1 MDSLQNPPQWDELPD
16 EILLQIIN
24 YLEPSHIT
32 RLQLVSR
39 KLRKLCLD
47 DELWKLLCFEKSPW
61 LQSLQARRS
70 MHRSVVVDPFQ
81 VQHDAMQ
88 MDGQVGEAGEMSSG
102 SRLLNG
108 TLPRRNGPES
118 SGGAMSGRRRAIQDM
133 ANWDPRFP
141 GENVSWYDEYIQ
153 RHATTCVNWLQ
164 APRMRGDRFGPLIEA
179 RGMALYSPYDGND
192 GLGTMLAVSPL
203 DDGSVC
209 LWDVTGS
216 RGQRGR
222 IVATS
227 SPDILFIDGPG
238 SQNSQ
243 RSKKIDTGVTECVS
257 VNNDSHRAF
266 FAVQSHLIEVDLHR
280 LQVVSRESFEWSIT
294 TLSAVHQGIPLT
306 VGTSLGIHI
315 HDFRSRSMA
324 THDAVER
331 LDGPPCIDSNIFKS
345 IFDSKPLPPYAPLS
359 QPTPISILHLPQ
371 PGSHD
376 LVSNDIY
383 VSGRFS
389 NILHYDRRKFP
400 TIVGSIWSG
409 ALIKSLAA
417 LPYPFST
424 VDTEVRRQAQLSP
437 ECVAQMKM
445 EGQGRTLIAGGGYK
459 SKGSLEI
466 YGLSSGSASGND
478 EVSALQNSVMKNRQ
492 TAASSTI
499 LSVTNH
505 GTKIVFS
512 DGSGFIKWFERDGS
526 TECRRIKIGHSDAD
540 EPSSLF
546 ASMPA
551 SDDMAR
557 KIVSTKSKHGEDR
570 LNDDNI
576 LLWTGEKLGM
586 VSFTASPLFTGKDFE
601 IQSETEAEDDQRQRY
616 YRTMRQALKRQAE
629 EVQFIGRLSEG
640 SHRGRLQEY

>member
-1 MDSLQNPPQWDELPD
+1 MDSPCPSQWDELPD
-16 EILLQIIN
+16 EIILQIIT
-24 YLEPSHIT
+24 YLEPFQLT
-32 RLQLVSR
+32 KLQLVSR
-39 KLRKLCLD
+39 KLRELCLD
-47 DELWKLLCFEKSPW
+47 DELWKLHCFEKSPW
-61 LQSLQARRS
+61 LRLLKARRS
-70 MHRSVVVDPFQ
+70 MQRPVTIEPAQTHD
-81 VQHDAMQ
+81 DAMQ
-88 MDGQVGEAGEMSSG
+88 SNGEASEN
-102 SRLLNG
+102 RHLHNG
-108 TLPRRNGPES
+108 TLPRRNDPGS
-118 SGGAMSGRRRAIQDM
+118 LGAIRDRRRKMKDM
-133 ANWDPRFP
+133 ANWDPHFP

-153 RHATTCVNWLQ
+153 RYATTCVNWLQ
-164 APRMRGDRFGPLIEA
+164 APRVRTGGSSPVVEA
-179 RGMALYSPYDGND
+179 RGLALYSPYDGND

-209 LWDVTGS
+209 LWDVKGS
-216 RGQRGR
+216 RGQAGR

-227 SPDILFIDGPG
+227 EPDILFIDGPG
-238 SQNSQ
+238 SQNSK
-243 RSKKIDTGVTECVS
+243 RSKKIDTGVTECVT
-257 VNNDSHRAF
+257 VDNDSHRAF
-266 FAVQSHLIEVDLHR
+266 FAVQSHLIEVDLNR

-315 HDFRSRSMA
+315 HDFRARSMA
-324 THDAVER
+324 TRDVVER
-331 LDGPPCIDSNIFKS
+331 LDGPECVDSNIFRS
-345 IFDSKPLPPYAPLS
+345 IFDNKPLPPYAPLS

-371 PGSHD
+371 AGSHS

-424 VDTEVRRQAQLSP
+424 TDAELRRQGELSP
-437 ECVAQMKM
+437 ERITQAKL
-445 EGQGRTLIAGGGYK
+445 ESRGRTLMAGGGYK
-459 SKGSLEI
+459 SKGSLEL
-466 YGLSSGSASGND
+466 YGLSSTSACGTDD
-478 EVSALQNSVMKNRQ
+478 ETSTLQHSVMQNRQ

-505 GTKIVFS
+505 GSKIVFS
-512 DGSGFIKWFERDGS
+512 DGSGYIKWFERDGW
-526 TECRRIKIGHSDAD
+526 TECRHIKVGHSDGD

-557 KIVSTKSKHGEDR
+557 KIVSTKSRDGEDR
-570 LNDDNI
+570 PNDDNI

-586 VSFTASPLFTGKDFE
+586 VSFTTSPLFTGKDFE
-601 IQSETEAEDDQRQRY
+601 GPESEADAEEDGQRRRY
-616 YRTMRQALKRQAE
+616 SQNMRQALQRQAD
-629 EVQFIGRLSEG
+629 EVQFIGRLAEG
-640 SHRGRLQEY
+640 GQRT

>member
-1 MDSLQNPPQWDELPD
+1 MDSLQNPSQWDELPD

-61 LQSLQARRS
+61 RQSLQARRS
-70 MHRSVVVDPFQ
+70 MHHLAVVDPSE

-88 MDGQVGEAGEMSSG
+88 MNGQDGQIDGANSG
-102 SRLLNG
+102 SRLPKG
-108 TLPRRNGPES
+108 TLPRRHGPES
-118 SGGAMSGRRRAIQDM
+118 SGAVSDRRRAMQDM

-141 GENVSWYDEYIQ
+141 GEDISWYDEYIH
-153 RHATTCVNWLQ
+153 RYAKTCVNWFE
-164 APRMRGDRFGPLIEA
+164 APRSRENRFGPLIEA

-203 DDGSVC
+203 DNGSVC

-227 SPDILFIDGPG
+227 KPDILFIDGPG
-238 SQNSQ
+238 SQNSK

-266 FAVQSHLIEVDLHR
+266 FAVQSHLIEVDLRR

-315 HDFRSRSMA
+315 HDFRSRSMT
-324 THDAVER
+324 THDVVER
-331 LDGPPCIDSNIFKS
+331 LDAPPYMDSNILKS

-371 PGSHD
+371 AGSHD

-389 NILHYDRRKFP
+389 NILHYDRRMFP

-437 ECVAQMKM
+437 ECVAQMKT
-445 EGQGRTLIAGGGYK
+445 EGRGRTLIAGGGYK

-466 YGLSSGSASGND
+466 YGLSSGSTSGND
-478 EVSALQNSVMKNRQ
+478 EISALQNSVMKNRQ

-505 GTKIVFS
+505 GSKIAFS

-540 EPSSLF
+540 EPASLF

-557 KIVSTKSKHGEDR
+557 KILSTKSKHGEDR

-601 IQSETEAEDDQRQRY
+601 VQNSETEAEDVQRQRY
-616 YRTMRQALKRQAE
+616 SQKMRQALQWQAD
-629 EVQFIGRLSEG
+629 EVQFIGRLDGGG
-640 SHRGRLQEY
+640 SSRQAA